1 MIIYVI
7 TNFLIKSNKPIYGR
21 IICRLETTTF
31 LTIIYMR
38 KNTIIWQLHLRLENS
53 LKLWKINFCRIKEN
67 ILVWHFCSEGPSR
80 NFVWFRATSIFQLEA
95 NKCMKI
101 HEYLA
106 YPVGILCVLNGLIRT
121 KTRKIKT
128 VLLPAWYITWS
139 KSRRLL

>member
-21 IICRLETTTF
+21 IICRLATTTF

-38 KNTIIWQLHLRLENS
+38 KNTIIWQLHLRLENNP
-53 LKLWKINFCRIKEN
+53 KLWKINFCRIKEN
-67 ILVWHFCSEGPSR
+67 IS
-80 NFVWFRATSIFQLEA
+80 VWFRATSIFQLEA

-106 YPVGILCVLNGLIRT
+106 YPVGILCVLSGLIRT